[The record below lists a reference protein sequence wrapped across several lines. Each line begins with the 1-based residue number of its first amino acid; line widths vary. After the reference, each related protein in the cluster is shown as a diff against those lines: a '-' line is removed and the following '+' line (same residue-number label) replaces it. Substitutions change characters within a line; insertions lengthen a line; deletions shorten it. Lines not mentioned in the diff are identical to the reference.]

1 MKICLFIFCGV
12 LNWLLG
18 LLIVFV
24 LIEVGSL
31 VFLKLLFNSISNLY
45 FTPKF
50 VDTLSVHVDSKM
62 LINGA

>member
-50 VDTLSVHVDSKM
+50 VDALSVHVDSKM

>member
-24 LIEVGSL
+24 LVQVGSL
-31 VFLKLLFNSISNLY
+31 VFLKLLFNSITNLY

-50 VDTLSVHVDSKM
+50 VDKLSVHVDSKM

>member
-24 LIEVGSL
+24 LVQVGSL
-31 VFLKLLFNSISNLY
+31 VFLKLLFNSITNLY

>member
-24 LIEVGSL
+24 LVQVGSL

>member
-24 LIEVGSL
+24 LVQVGSL

-50 VDTLSVHVDSKM
+50 VDKLSVNVGSKM

>member
-50 VDTLSVHVDSKM
+50 VDTLSVHVLQNVD
-62 LINGA
+62 

>member
-50 VDTLSVHVDSKM
+50 VDKLSVNVGSKM

>member
-18 LLIVFV
+18 LLIEFV
-24 LIEVGSL
+24 LVQVGSL

>member
-50 VDTLSVHVDSKM
+50 VDTSVHVDSKM

>member
-50 VDTLSVHVDSKM
+50 VDKLSVNVDSKM

>member
-1 MKICLFIFCGV
+1 M
-12 LNWLLG
+12 
-18 LLIVFV
+18 FV
-24 LIEVGSL
+24 LVQVGSL